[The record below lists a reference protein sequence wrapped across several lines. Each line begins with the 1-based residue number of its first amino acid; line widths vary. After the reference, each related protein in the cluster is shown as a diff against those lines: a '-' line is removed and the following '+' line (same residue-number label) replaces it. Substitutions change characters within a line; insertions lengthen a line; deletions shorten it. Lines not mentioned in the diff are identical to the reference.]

1 MKRRL
6 LPLALVVV
14 WTAALDLEG
23 ARPIENL
30 APVSLPSTKP
40 SEDQL
45 IQQALQKAQSSQ
57 DYEIGP
63 SDLLKITVYQE
74 KDMDLEL
81 RVSQNGTI
89 PFPLIGTVKVGKLS
103 VSNAVQLLQNK
114 LSTYLINPQVSI
126 LIKEYRDRKIF
137 VLGEVKNSGAYPL
150 PNDVP
155 LTVLEAISLAG
166 GFTDIAAIDKTR
178 VMRKQGDSLETLY
191 DDLSKITKSK
201 DKRDA
206 LTLVPNDVVYV
217 PQTFF

>member
-1 MKRRL
+1 MMRL
-6 LPLALVVV
+6 FCLSLCALLLTASLDAAKPPETLPPGGTHVAVQ
-14 WTAALDLEG
+14 
-23 ARPIENL
+23 I
-30 APVSLPSTKP
+30 SQ
-40 SEDQL
+40 DQL
-45 IQQALQKAQSSQ
+45 LQQALQKVQSSQ

-89 PFPLIGTVKVGKLS
+89 PFPLIGTVKIGKLT
-103 VSNAVQLLQNK
+103 VANAVQMLQTQ
-114 LSTYLINPQVSI
+114 LAVYLVNPQVSI

-166 GFTDIAAIDKTR
+166 GFSDIAAIDKTR
-178 VMRKQGDSLETLY
+178 VMRKQGDKLETIY
-191 DDLSKITKSK
+191 VDLSQITKNK
-201 DKRDA
+201 HQRDA
-206 LTLVPNDVVYV
+206 LTLSANDIVFV